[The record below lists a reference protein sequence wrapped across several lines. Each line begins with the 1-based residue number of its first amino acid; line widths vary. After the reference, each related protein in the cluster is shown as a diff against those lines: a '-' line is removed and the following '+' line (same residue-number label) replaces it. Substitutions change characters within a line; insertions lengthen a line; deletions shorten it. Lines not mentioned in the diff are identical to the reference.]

1 MRITR
6 EMVLEKNPTTLDHK
20 SLWEIES
27 NTYIAYLAS
36 TYGDP
41 YIVWKFHE
49 APEELRKICNF
60 NGGDEDWLVITEKEP
75 EFLPFWIE
83 NISPDFDTYD
93 LNGLVIYVGS
103 HS

>member
-6 EMVLEKNPTTLDHK
+6 EMLLEKNPTTLDNS

-27 NTYIAYLAS
+27 NTYISSFAG
-36 TYGDP
+36 TYGNP
-41 YIVWKFHE
+41 YLVWKFHE
-49 APEELRKICNF
+49 APKELQRICNW

-75 EFLPFWIE
+75 EFLPSWID
-83 NISPDFDTYD
+83 NMSADVDTYV